1 MATTAENKTPPQNRS
16 QFVRTE
22 IPRTE
27 RIATVL
33 CLALLAAIGVAIF
46 IKGKHFDPN
55 RFALRTDALK
65 STTENVEGKSSTLRG
80 EAAQA
85 RGVVQTATISAET
98 ATDSHGDA
106 TASAKPTTAP
116 AAKGEQLVMTVAGI
130 KPMGDT
136 EFYTADTLYEKI
148 DGRAPAYIGFSFLNL
163 RTRSFEILGAAGSF
177 VDVYEYHFDTPINAF
192 GMFALERDPKAAALD
207 FAPDGY
213 AGGLGF
219 YFRQGACYVQ
229 IIASDTKEKTIAIA
243 KAVAQD
249 RAKSLPADNTGLD
262 ARRRLPATGLDP
274 ASVQFVQE
282 NGLGQEFLKNIFQA
296 TYNFSGKKLPFFIMV
311 ATPDEAA
318 AAWKSFQ
325 EFSGKFGGTITP
337 LPDASG
343 AKMFSAENSGSW
355 RVIFQRN
362 GELGGVVDAE
372 DVAKAREF
380 VEKYLEGKIP

>member
-282 NGLGQEFLKNIFQA
+282 NALGQEFLKNIFQA
-296 TYNFSGKKLPFFIMV
+296 TYDFGGKKLPFFIMV
-311 ATPDEAA
+311 TTPDEAA

-372 DVAKAREF
+372 DIAKAREF